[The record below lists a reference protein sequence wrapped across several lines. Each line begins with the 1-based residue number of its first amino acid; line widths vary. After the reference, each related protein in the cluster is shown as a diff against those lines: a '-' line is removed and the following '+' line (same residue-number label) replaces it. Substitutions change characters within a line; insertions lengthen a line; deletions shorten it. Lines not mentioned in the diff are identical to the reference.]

1 MQEEHMINMKHCR
14 DMALRVAR
22 DKRTGWS
29 PHRVSRE
36 YLDKLD
42 AKVRVIIFRSVMSHR
57 SVGKT
62 IRDLI

>member
-1 MQEEHMINMKHCR
+1 MQEEYMINMKHCR

-22 DKRTGWS
+22 DKRTGWA

-42 AKVRVIIFRSVMSHR
+42 AKVRAIIFKSVMSHR